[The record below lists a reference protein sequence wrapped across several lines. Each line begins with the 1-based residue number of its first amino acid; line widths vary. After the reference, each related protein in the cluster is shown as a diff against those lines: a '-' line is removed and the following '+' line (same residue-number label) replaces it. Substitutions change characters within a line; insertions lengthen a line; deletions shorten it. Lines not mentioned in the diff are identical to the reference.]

1 MTDLPSSIA
10 RGDTEPPPELLAAL
24 GDPPTHARPL
34 DPDRVAGALLAL
46 AIGDALG
53 NTTESRIPHERRAQH
68 GEIRDYL
75 RSLHASGRRVG
86 LPSDDTQLAFWTL
99 QHLLEHGRVIP
110 DRLAATF
117 ADGRRIF
124 GLGRTVRAF
133 LERYEEGSP
142 WYEAAQRSAGNGA
155 VMRIAPVVVPHLARP
170 TTALWRDAILAGAV
184 THNDASSIAA
194 CVAVTG
200 LVWDALAM
208 SPPPEPRWWLERY
221 VSLARPIEGD
231 VWLEPRGGEIAG
243 TFRGPVWRLVET
255 EVARALDADLDV
267 LAAGRRWHSGAFL
280 LETMPSVL
288 HILARHAH
296 DPEEAIVRAVNDT
309 RDNDTIAAIVGAV
322 VGALHGRAALPR
334 RWVDGLLGRTG
345 EDDDGRVFE
354 LIDRAVA
361 HVEAARR
368 QSTASM
374 RPADRGPGS

>member
-1 MTDLPSSIA
+1 MNNGSVTDLPSSIA
-10 RGDTEPPPELLAAL
+10 RGDTEPPSELLAAL
-24 GDPPTHARPL
+24 GDPPAHARAP
-34 DPDRVAGALLAL
+34 DPDRVAGTLLAL

-53 NTTESRIPHERRAQH
+53 NASESKLPHERRAQH

-75 RSLHASGRRVG
+75 PNRRANGRRVG

-99 QHLLEHGRVIP
+99 EHLLEHGRVVP

-117 ADGRRIF
+117 ADGRRIY

-133 LERYEEGSP
+133 LKHFKHGAP
-142 WYEAAQRSAGNGA
+142 WHEAAQRSAGNGA
-155 VMRIAPVVVPHLARP
+155 VMRIAPVIVPHLPRP
-170 TTALWRDAILAGAV
+170 TTSLWRDAILAGAV
-184 THNDASSIAA
+184 THNDASSIGA

-208 SPPPEPRWWLERY
+208 SRPPEPRWWLERY
-221 VSLARPIEGD
+221 VALARPIEGD
-231 VWLEPRGGEIAG
+231 TELEPRGGEIAG
-243 TFRGPVWRLVET
+243 SFRGPVWRLVET

-267 LAAGRRWHSGAFL
+267 LAAGRRWYSGAFL
-280 LETMPSVL
+280 LETMPSAL

-334 RWVDGLLGRTG
+334 RWVDGLLGRTR

-354 LIDRAVA
+354 LIDQALA
-361 HVEAARR
+361 HVETAGAR
-368 QSTASM
+368 
-374 RPADRGPGS
+374 

>member
-24 GDPPTHARPL
+24 GDPPAHARPP
-34 DPDRVAGALLAL
+34 DPDRIAGALLAL

-53 NTTESRIPHERRAQH
+53 NTTESRAPHERRAQQ

-75 RSLHASGRRVG
+75 PNRRAHGRRVG

-99 QHLLEHGRVIP
+99 EHVLEHGRVVP

-117 ADGRRIF
+117 ADGRRIH

-133 LERYEEGSP
+133 LERYEEGAP
-142 WYEAAQRSAGNGA
+142 WHEAAQRSAGNGA
-155 VMRIAPVVVPHLARP
+155 VMRIAPVIVPHLARP
-170 TTALWRDAILAGAV
+170 TTSLWRDAILAGAV

-208 SPPPEPRWWLERY
+208 SRPPEPRWWLERY
-221 VSLARPIEGD
+221 VALARPIEGD
-231 VWLEPRGGEIAG
+231 TALEPRGGEIAG
-243 TFRGPVWRLVET
+243 SFRGPAWRLVET
-255 EVARALDADLDV
+255 EVASVLDADLDV
-267 LAAGRRWHSGAFL
+267 RTAGRRWYSGAFL
-280 LETMPSVL
+280 LETMPTVL
-288 HILARHAH
+288 HILARHAD

-334 RWVDGLLGRTG
+334 RWVDGLLGRTR
-345 EDDDGRVFE
+345 EDDDGRVFA
-354 LIDRAVA
+354 LIDRALA
-361 HVEAARR
+361 HVEAGGRR
-368 QSTASM
+368 SS
-374 RPADRGPGS
+374 GP

>member
-1 MTDLPSSIA
+1 MNGGSVTDLPSSIA
-10 RGDTEPPPELLAAL
+10 RGDTEPPPELLTAL
-24 GDPPTHARPL
+24 GDPPAHARAP
-34 DPDRVAGALLAL
+34 DPDRISGALLAL

-53 NTTESRIPHERRAQH
+53 NTSESRPPHERRAQH

-75 RSLHASGRRVG
+75 PNRHAGGRRVG

-99 QHLLEHGRVIP
+99 EHLLEHGRVVP
-110 DRLAATF
+110 DRLAAAF
-117 ADGRRIF
+117 ADGRRIY

-133 LERYEEGSP
+133 LKRAKQGAP
-142 WYEAAQRSAGNGA
+142 WHEAAQRSAGNGA
-155 VMRIAPVVVPHLARP
+155 VMRIAPVIVPHLGRP
-170 TTALWRDAILAGAV
+170 TTSLWRDAILAGAV
-184 THNDASSIAA
+184 THNDASSIGA

-208 SPPPEPRWWLERY
+208 SRPPEPRWWLERY

-231 VWLEPRGGEIAG
+231 TELEPRGGEIAG

-267 LAAGRRWHSGAFL
+267 RAAGHRWYSGAFL
-280 LETMPSVL
+280 LETMPSAL

-322 VGALHGRAALPR
+322 VGALHGRAALPH

-354 LIDRAVA
+354 LIDEALEYVA
-361 HVEAARR
+361 AGG
-368 QSTASM
+368 M
-374 RPADRGPGS
+374 R

>member
-1 MTDLPSSIA
+1 MIDLPSRIA
-10 RGDTEPPPELLAAL
+10 RGDAEPPPDLLAAL
-24 GDPPTHARPL
+24 GDPPPHARPP
-34 DPDRVAGALLAL
+34 DPDRIAGALLAL

-53 NTTESRIPHERRAQH
+53 NTTESRLPHERRAQH

-75 RSLHASGRRVG
+75 PNRRANGRRVG

-99 QHLLEHGRVIP
+99 EHVLEHGRVVP

-133 LERYEEGSP
+133 LERYEEGAA
-142 WYEAAQRSAGNGA
+142 WHEAAQRSAGNGA
-155 VMRIAPVVVPHLARP
+155 VMRIAPVIVPHLERP

-208 SPPPEPRWWLERY
+208 SRPPEPRWWLDRY
-221 VSLARPIEGD
+221 VALARPIEGD
-231 VWLEPRGGEIAG
+231 AELEPRGGTIAG
-243 TFRGPVWRLVET
+243 SFRGPIWRLVET
-255 EVARALDADLDV
+255 EVASALDADLDV
-267 LAAGRRWHSGAFL
+267 RTAGQRWYSGAFL
-280 LETMPSVL
+280 LETMPTVL
-288 HILARHAH
+288 HILARHAD

-334 RWVDGLLGRTG
+334 RWADGLVGRTR
-345 EDDDGRVFE
+345 ESDDGRVCE
-354 LIDRAVA
+354 LIDRALA
-361 HVEAARR
+361 HVEAGK
-368 QSTASM
+368 QPTISS
-374 RPADRGPGS
+374 RPRSGE